1 MKSNFGESMFWLAM
15 GSGGDGSPQSCAAC
29 CKGGSKGRRLD
40 TDPMA
45 QISRA
50 RQKPNSLLFFARIF
64 RIVEPINN
72 QGKA

>member
-1 MKSNFGESMFWLAM
+1 MKSDFGESMFWPAAIE
-15 GSGGDGSPQSCAAC
+15 GSGDGSPHAA
-29 CKGGSKGRRLD
+29 KAPEEATPRHQQMLK
-40 TDPMA
+40 
-45 QISRA
+45 ISRA

>member
-1 MKSNFGESMFWLAM
+1 MKSDFGESMFWPAAIE
-15 GSGGDGSPQSCAAC
+15 GGGDGSPHAVKAA
-29 CKGGSKGRRLD
+29 RRD
-40 TDPMA
+40 ATPNTDPMLE
-45 QISRA
+45 ISHA

>member
-1 MKSNFGESMFWLAM
+1 MLE
-15 GSGGDGSPQSCAAC
+15 
-29 CKGGSKGRRLD
+29 
-40 TDPMA
+40 
-45 QISRA
+45 ISRA